1 MSKISR
7 VVVGVLF
14 AFGTL
19 AGPAVLGAEAA
30 SAKPQSKNIWCC

>member
-14 AFGTL
+14 TL
-19 AGPAVLGAEAA
+19 GAVAGPAVLGAETAT
-30 SAKPQSKNIWCC
+30 AKDVWCC